1 MRKRLSSK
9 RRKRLTPPG
18 LSNSIDDQAA
28 HWAVE
33 AAYGDMSP
41 ESRAELDAWL
51 AVDPRHRGAFARVR
65 AALHVMEE
73 AVVEARPAAPSPMPA
88 PAISSSDNDNGDHD
102 AAGGRADVAHAHAPL
117 RKGFF
122 RWGGR
127 TVAVGAAL
135 AASVAALAVVGVPVM
150 APFRSGELAADEKVV
165 MLQDG
170 SVATLRHNGK
180 LEVELS
186 ANFRRV
192 ILLSGEATFQVA
204 KDKARP
210 FVVRSGD
217 VYAQA
222 TGTVY
227 SVSRVGQTGGRV
239 AVARG
244 SVLVWSRDERDQAVL
259 LHAGD
264 AVTLDLGQPQPA
276 ASRTAAAV
284 SLPPPDLAQISLD
297 NVPIKSAVIRFNR
310 VNSTKI
316 VIADPAIGET
326 RIVGLFGANDV
337 EQFAQAAA
345 VLSGGRI
352 ERAGRVIVIKSK

>member
-1 MRKRLSSK
+1 M
-9 RRKRLTPPG
+9 TPPG
-18 LSNSIDDQAA
+18 LSNGIDDQAA

-41 ESRAELDAWL
+41 ESRAALDAWL

-73 AVVEARPAAPSPMPA
+73 AVVEARPAPPSPLPTA
-88 PAISSSDNDNGDHD
+88 TPSGNDNGTADDHAD
-102 AAGGRADVAHAHAPL
+102 AAPAPL
-117 RKGFF
+117 RKGLP
-122 RWGGR
+122 RWGRR
-127 TVAVGAAL
+127 TVAIGGAL
-135 AASVAALAVVGVPVM
+135 AASVAALAMVGVPVL
-150 APFRSGELAADEKVV
+150 APFRSAEPAAAAEEVV
-165 MLQDG
+165 LLQDG

-180 LEVELS
+180 LDVELS
-186 ANFRRV
+186 ANLRRV
-192 ILLSGEATFQVA
+192 ALLSGEATFKVA

-210 FVVRSGD
+210 FVVQSGD

-222 TGTVY
+222 TGTIY
-227 SVSRVGQTGGRV
+227 SVSRVGRTGGTV
-239 AVARG
+239 KVTEG

-264 AVTLDLGQPQPA
+264 AVTLDLGQVQPA
-276 ASRTAAAV
+276 AKAV
-284 SLPPPDLAQISLD
+284 ATPSLPPPDLAQISLD
-297 NVPIKSAVIRFNR
+297 NVPIKTAVVRFNR

-316 VIADPAIGET
+316 VIADPAIGNT

-345 VLSGGRI
+345 IVSGGKI
-352 ERAGRVIVIKSK
+352 ERAKGIIVIKIK